1 MDTIRLHNLAMIQ
14 GIINRLALTSVA
26 LKVGALL
33 LAAIIV
39 AGCWINAENSHFH
52 VISIMIVVVWWLDGF
67 YLQQERNFRALHKS
81 QLEAWEQLNDLRPP
95 AVTKLSQCCFSK
107 TQLGFYL
114 PLLLLTGLE
123 FLMH

>member
-1 MDTIRLHNLAMIQ
+1 MDIKLHNLAMMQ
-14 GIINRLALTSVA
+14 AIINRLALTSVA
-26 LKVGALL
+26 LKVGALI

-39 AGCWINAENSHFH
+39 AGCWINADNAHFH

-67 YLQQERNFRALHKS
+67 YLQQERNFRVLHKS
-81 QLEAWEQLNDLRPP
+81 QLEAWEQLSELKPP
-95 AVTKLSQCCFSK
+95 ATTRLKACMFSK

>member
-1 MDTIRLHNLAMIQ
+1 MDIRLHNLTMIQ

-39 AGCWINAENSHFH
+39 AGCGFDAGHSRFH

-114 PLLLLTGLE
+114 PLLLLTGIE

>member
-1 MDTIRLHNLAMIQ
+1 MDIKLHNLAMMQ

-26 LKVGALL
+26 LKVGVLI

-39 AGCWINAENSHFH
+39 AGCWINADNSHFH

-81 QLEAWEQLNDLRPP
+81 QLEAWEQVSELKPP
-95 AVTKLSQCCFSK
+95 AATSLKACLFSK

-123 FLMH
+123 FIMH

>member
-1 MDTIRLHNLAMIQ
+1 MDIKLHNLAMMQ

-26 LKVGALL
+26 LKVAALIF
-33 LAAIIV
+33 AAIIV
-39 AGCWINAENSHFH
+39 AGCWINADNAHFH
-52 VISIMIVVVWWLDGF
+52 VISVMIVVVWWLDGF

-81 QLEAWEQLNDLRPP
+81 ELDAWEQISELKPMQV
-95 AVTKLSQCCFSK
+95 ATIKACMFSK
-107 TQLGFYL
+107 TQLWFYL